1 MFSDPTLSTE
11 NDGPKLR
18 CFRDSLVN
26 DKVENNNMATAASS
40 GTISRRPHLLDN
52 APNYLGIWV
61 NYPKEIIDNIHIH
74 ISKTKWI
81 GCCEERDIWQVEQ
94 GFSLFFGL
102 LEFFFQLKETNF
114 DKYAKIY

>member
-1 MFSDPTLSTE
+1 ME

-18 CFRDSLVN
+18 GFRDSLVN
-26 DKVENNNMATAASS
+26 DKLENNNMATAASS

-52 APNYLGIWV
+52 APNYLSKYLGKLSKRDIRR
-61 NYPKEIIDNIHIH
+61 YPYV
-74 ISKTKWI
+74 SKTKWI